1 MEIRLVPINSANRDE
16 CLALGVAR
24 GQEKYI
30 CPNSESLRA
39 AAESRDIARP
49 FAIYAGDTMVGF
61 TMFAFDSAYD
71 DPDDRYWLW
80 RFMIGAG
87 YQGQGYGSLALK
99 EIIGYFRQ
107 NGAGHIR
114 LSTKSDNA
122 AAISLYR
129 KYGFRES
136 GGMNGDETVY
146 SRAPKDK
153 PALYIIIAGDRGLA
167 GGYNANI
174 FRLAAE
180 QPDFKGAK
188 VIAIGRKAIEKYAH
202 SPDVEMIAEYPGLAE
217 RMRVSTVQTITRQL
231 LRLWHNREISRVRI
245 LFTQFVTA
253 LNQQASILDVLPLSL
268 RNAAGRQST
277 EIIYDPSP
285 QAVFSAIIPQYLTGI
300 IYGAVTESYASE
312 QGARRTAMEAAT
324 GNAEEMIRD
333 ADILDFVPEEY
344 RGASGSEDAGM
355 EGGSSGTAEAEESGE
370 RIEVGEIR
378 IGEEQD

>member
-1 MEIRLVPINSANRDE
+1 MGASMKDIKSRIKSVESTMQITKAMELVSSS
-16 CLALGVAR
+16 
-24 GQEKYI
+24 K
-30 CPNSESLRA
+30 LRRA
-39 AAESRDIARP
+39 KERAENARP
-49 FAIYAGDTMVGF
+49 FFNVLYKTVSD
-61 TMFAFDSAYD
+61 
-71 DPDDRYWLW
+71 
-80 RFMIGAG
+80 
-87 YQGQGYGSLALK
+87 LAA
-99 EIIGYFRQ
+99 E
-107 NGAGHIR
+107 
-114 LSTKSDNA
+114 
-122 AAISLYR
+122 
-129 KYGFRES
+129 
-136 GGMNGDETVY
+136 MNGDETVY

-268 RNAAGRQST
+268 RNVAGRQST

-324 GNAEEMIRD
+324 GNAEEMIQSLSLSYNR
-333 ADILDFVPEEY
+333 ARQASITQELTEIVS
-344 RGASGSEDAGM
+344 GANA
-355 EGGSSGTAEAEESGE
+355 A
-370 RIEVGEIR
+370 
-378 IGEEQD
+378 Q

>member
-1 MEIRLVPINSANRDE
+1 MGASMKDIKSRIKSVESTMQITKAMELVSSS
-16 CLALGVAR
+16 
-24 GQEKYI
+24 K
-30 CPNSESLRA
+30 LRRA
-39 AAESRDIARP
+39 KERAENARP
-49 FAIYAGDTMVGF
+49 FFNVLYKTVSD
-61 TMFAFDSAYD
+61 
-71 DPDDRYWLW
+71 
-80 RFMIGAG
+80 
-87 YQGQGYGSLALK
+87 LAA
-99 EIIGYFRQ
+99 E
-107 NGAGHIR
+107 
-114 LSTKSDNA
+114 
-122 AAISLYR
+122 
-129 KYGFRES
+129 
-136 GGMNGDETVY
+136 MNGDETVY

-300 IYGAVTESYASE
+300 IYGAITESYASE

-324 GNAEEMIRD
+324 GNAEEMIQSLSLSYNR
-333 ADILDFVPEEY
+333 ARQASITQELTEIVS
-344 RGASGSEDAGM
+344 GANA
-355 EGGSSGTAEAEESGE
+355 A
-370 RIEVGEIR
+370 
-378 IGEEQD
+378 Q